1 MNNFKDFGIK
11 AKSET
16 FVGDKKKMSKLLNTE
31 IIVLKHKIGP
41 SKYEGFRLDLQIK
54 INDVLMVTWTSSEY
68 LIQMIKDIPDDG
80 FPFKTVIK
88 EINEHYEFT

>member
-1 MNNFKDFGIK
+1 MNNFKDFGIT

-41 SKYEGFRLDLQIK
+41 SVYKGSRLDLQIK
-54 INDVLMVTWTSSEY
+54 VNDVLMITWTSSDF
-68 LIQMIKDIPDDG
+68 LIQMIKDIPKSG